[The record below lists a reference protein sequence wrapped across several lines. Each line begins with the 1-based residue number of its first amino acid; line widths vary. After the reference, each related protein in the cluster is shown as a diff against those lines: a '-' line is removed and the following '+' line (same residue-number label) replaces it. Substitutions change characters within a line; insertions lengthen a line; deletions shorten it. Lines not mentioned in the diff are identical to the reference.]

1 MLLALISDV
10 HGNDL
15 AFEACLAAAARLGA
29 GRVLLLGDL
38 VGYGP
43 APETVTQRA
52 MELASQGAVSLK
64 GNHDAAIARGDPGMN
79 QVAAAAIAWTRQR
92 LSDTAKRHLDSL
104 PLMHG
109 EDDLLFVHADA
120 SAPARWNY
128 VTDAMA
134 AQRSIA
140 ATKAK
145 ITFCGHV
152 HVPKLFC
159 YTATGKTVV
168 HTPVAGI
175 AIPLPP
181 QRQWLAVIGSAGQP
195 RDGNPAA
202 AFATYDTVRRELTFR
217 RAAYDAEAVAERIRA
232 EGLPDSLAE
241 RLLIGH

>member
-1 MLLALISDV
+1 MLLALITDV

-15 AFEACLAAAARLGA
+15 AFEACLSAAQRLGA
-29 GRVLLLGDL
+29 DRVMLLGDL

-43 APETVTQRA
+43 APEAVTQRA
-52 MELASQGAVSLK
+52 MELSTQGAVSLK
-64 GNHDAAIARGDPGMN
+64 GNHDDAIAKGQSGMN
-79 QVAAAAIAWTRQR
+79 QVAAAAIAWTRHR
-92 LSDTAKRHLDSL
+92 LSDTAKRYLASL
-104 PLMHG
+104 PLTHAQ
-109 EDDLLFVHADA
+109 DDLLFVHADA

-140 ATKAK
+140 AGQAK
-145 ITFCGHV
+145 VTFCGHV
-152 HVPKLFC
+152 HVPRLFC
-159 YTATGKTVV
+159 YTATGKTIA
-168 HTPVAGI
+168 HAPVTDVP
-175 AIPLPP
+175 IPLPP

-202 AFATYDTVRRELTFR
+202 AFATYDTVRRELTYR

-232 EGLPDSLAE
+232 EGMPDSLAD